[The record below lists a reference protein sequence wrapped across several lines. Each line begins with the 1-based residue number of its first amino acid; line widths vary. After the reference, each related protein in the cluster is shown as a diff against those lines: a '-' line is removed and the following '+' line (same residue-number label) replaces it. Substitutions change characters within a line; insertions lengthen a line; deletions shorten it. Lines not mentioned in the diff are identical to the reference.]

1 MALIVPYRS
10 NGRGAAM
17 VERAFSTVGT
27 RAHGRPFML
36 SNPHRTV
43 QPLPPAGPATFAGLG
58 AWGVCSDC
66 AAPHVGYEAARGQRL
81 GALGASAAIAVGKQA
96 YTGIGT
102 GATVASVSTA
112 IGTSVATAIGA
123 GAAAGSV
130 VPIIG
135 TAIGAIVGLLASGIL
150 NHKTDPEVGNFNQA
164 IALYKQNPTSVVNIA
179 NKYLVLAGLFDLQP
193 GQIKGNIPI
202 YKRYGRM
209 GEQRFVTDLVTRIY
223 NAAQIG
229 QITAA
234 DTPLTIMSRI
244 VQPWIDSFGFGTMT
258 DNNADMI
265 TLILIGMIA
274 DYVTGNQK
282 VWSAVGG
289 QFPFGSVPPFALPQL
304 AAPPPAPPANPQ
316 AQCSAPYVWNGSQ
329 CVLPNAPAPTV
340 PAAVTQLTDEQVLA
354 TLGWHKNGTDASGH
368 GLYSKAG
375 VPGLFAWI
383 DGNLE
388 PTAISLGA
396 VSGAGR
402 CSAPYVWNGTQCVL
416 PNNALP
422 PATQGWTVTAGE
434 GTPPPV
440 PSNYTAV
447 GADANGRTIY
457 ASPQGVLYSATPSG
471 LQIFSGQL
479 ASGNSA
485 AAQMQAAL
493 QNSLAQGQSS
503 QQAAAAAL
511 QQAQSAGV
519 AVTPQLQQQVA
530 AQVDATQAAPVQ
542 PIAAGTGMSLG
553 TTASV
558 VSIVAAVLGLAFATA
573 RPVKQPGRR
582 RRRAARA

>member
-10 NGRGAAM
+10 NGGSTAM
-17 VERAFSTVGT
+17 IERAFSTVGT
-27 RAHGRPFML
+27 RAHGRSML
-36 SNPHRTV
+36 SNPHRSV
-43 QPLPPAGPATFAGLG
+43 QPVLPAAPRAFAGLG
-58 AWGVCSDC
+58 TWSICADC
-66 AAPHVGYEAARGQRL
+66 AAPQVGYDAAKRQPL
-81 GALGASAAIAVGKQA
+81 GALGASAAVTAGKQV
-96 YTGIGT
+96 YSGVGT
-102 GATVASVSTA
+102 GTVVASTATA

-164 IALYKQNPTSVVNIA
+164 ISLYKQNPTSVINIA

-193 GQIKGNIPI
+193 SQIKGNIPI

-209 GEQRFVTDLVTRIY
+209 GEQRFVTDMVTLIY
-223 NAAQIG
+223 NAAQTG

-244 VQPWIDSFGFGTMT
+244 VQPWIDSFGYGTMT

-265 TLILIGMIA
+265 NLILLGMVA
-274 DYVTGNQK
+274 DYVTGHQK

-289 QFPFGSVPPFALPQL
+289 QYPFTSVPAFALPQL
-304 AAPPPAPPANPQ
+304 TAPPPTPPANPQ
-316 AQCSAPYVWNGSQ
+316 ATCTAPYVWNGSQ
-329 CVLPNAPAPTV
+329 CVLPNAPAQTIPS
-340 PAAVTQLTDEQVLA
+340 AAGQLSADQSLA
-354 TLGWHKNGTDASGH
+354 AQGWQRSGTDANGH
-368 GLYSKAG
+368 GLYSKSG
-375 VPGLFAWI
+375 VAVLYAFI
-383 DGNLE
+383 NGNLV
-388 PTAISLGA
+388 PTTISTGA
-396 VSGAGR
+396 VSAAAN
-402 CSAPYVWNGTQCVL
+402 CAAPYVWNGTQCVL

-422 PATQGWTVTAGE
+422 P
-434 GTPPPV
+434 TPPQATATV
-440 PSNYTAV
+440 PSNYSAV
-447 GADANGRTIY
+447 GVDAAGNTIY
-457 ASPQGVLYSATPSG
+457 SSPQGVLYSWTGSG
-471 LQIFSGQL
+471 MQIFSGQL

-493 QNSLAQGQSS
+493 QNSLAQGQSA

-542 PIAAGTGMSLG
+542 PIAAGLGMGGSLG
-553 TTASV
+553 TAASV
-558 VSIVAAVLGLAFATA
+558 VSIVAAVLGLALATA
-573 RPVKQPGRR
+573 RPVKHSGGRPQ
-582 RRRAARA
+582 RRAARG